1 MVIECNILVKALHMI
16 KKIIDIEKFDYIKFF
31 TDADDKLPDDITFK
45 NVVMLITC
53 VIIDGDKSYPQLFLE
68 YVLVA

>member
-1 MVIECNILVKALHMI
+1 MVKALHMI
-16 KKIIDIEKFDYIKFF
+16 KKIIDIEKFDCIKFF

>member
-1 MVIECNILVKALHMI
+1 MVKVLHMI

>member
-1 MVIECNILVKALHMI
+1 MI

>member
-1 MVIECNILVKALHMI
+1 M
-16 KKIIDIEKFDYIKFF
+16 

-53 VIIDGDKSYPQLFLE
+53 AIIDGDKSYPQLFLE

>member
-1 MVIECNILVKALHMI
+1 MVIECNILVKVLHMI
-16 KKIIDIEKFDYIKFF
+16 KKIIDIEKFDYIKFL

-53 VIIDGDKSYPQLFLE
+53 AIIDGDKSYPQLFLE

>member
-1 MVIECNILVKALHMI
+1 MVKVLHMI
-16 KKIIDIEKFDYIKFF
+16 KKIIDIEKFDYIKFL

-53 VIIDGDKSYPQLFLE
+53 AIIDGDKSYP
-68 YVLVA
+68 